1 MISFASAKEIL
12 NLRENSNI
20 AVKLMRRVEDVC
32 IFLSSSTL
40 YGMIPCNV
48 ELDMNTEYIYKGE
61 NVVEKISQP

>member
-32 IFLSSSTL
+32 IFLSGSTL

-48 ELDMNTEYIYKGE
+48 ELDLNTEYIY
-61 NVVEKISQP
+61 